1 MAIFI
6 KKKKGTHGYR
16 YKIYKQI
23 KKNTTM
29 WKKLGRFIIRDE
41 CNIYFKGK
49 CYLLRI
55 FWCKKEKN
63 LNQFLIGQI
72 L

>member
-23 KKNTTM
+23 KKKYYYV
-29 WKKLGRFIIRDE
+29 KKVRKVYNKR
-41 CNIYFKGK
+41 
-49 CYLLRI
+49 RM
-55 FWCKKEKN
+55 
-63 LNQFLIGQI
+63 
-72 L
+72 